1 MTTKEIFAQRM
12 RELRQQSAQPQK
24 VLAEQLGVSVNQVSE
39 MEKGTRMTTLEK
51 LAVICCYYN
60 VSADYLLGLTDEK
73 RPPDS
78 PAAPRR
84 DE

>member
-51 LAVICCYYN
+51 LAVIC
-60 VSADYLLGLTDEK
+60 
-73 RPPDS
+73 R
-78 PAAPRR
+78 
-84 DE
+84 